1 MNRISKIRTISAIF
15 SVVLGV
21 SAGCANISKEQGGA
35 AIGALV
41 GGVAGSQFGN
51 GGTQILATAL
61 GAGAGALIGNR
72 LGKYLDDQDKQKL
85 ANATIKTAETG
96 KPESVVNSDSGTTI
110 RTTTIPTPKV
120 QKPTQTASNTQG
132 ECKTVRQVIVLKDGT
147 KQQEDVK
154 VCRGVDGWEMAES

>member
-1 MNRISKIRTISAIF
+1 MKIGFISAVMA
-15 SVVLGV
+15 VVLGV

-35 AIGALV
+35 GVGAVV
-41 GGVAGSQFGN
+41 GGLVGSQFGS

-61 GAGAGALIGNR
+61 GVGAGALIGNR

-96 KPESVVNSDSGTTI
+96 KPESVVSSDSGTTM
-110 RTTTIPTPKV
+110 RTTTIPTPK
-120 QKPTQTASNTQG
+120 TQTASNTQG
-132 ECKTVRQVIVLKDGT
+132 ECKTVRQVIVLNDGT

-154 VCRGVDGWEMAES
+154 VCRGVNGWEIAES